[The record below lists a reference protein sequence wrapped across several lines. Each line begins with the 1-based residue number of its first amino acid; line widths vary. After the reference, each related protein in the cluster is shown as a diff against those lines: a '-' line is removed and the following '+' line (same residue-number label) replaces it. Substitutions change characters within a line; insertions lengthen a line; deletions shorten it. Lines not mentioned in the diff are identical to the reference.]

1 MYKRW
6 MLLLMVSLMLFG
18 IAGCGKNENND
29 TTEVGEESAVGNTTA
44 DSDDIQYVADLPAI
58 PATDMADAVSEEA
71 SFKDGSIVCELPNG
85 FKADPNEEG
94 LYVHKNY
101 PKDLSTISYVI
112 AESGEDVTQ
121 IKQNE
126 YQAMLEADFLSSY
139 GDDVTVNITLYQK
152 IKVDGRNGLK
162 IKLNYEFK
170 GVMYEQLIYMLYN
183 GDESHILCFTQ
194 DEDGKWEEEF
204 EKCGDSISFRENE

>member
-1 MYKRW
+1 MFKRW
-6 MLLLMVSLMLFG
+6 MLLLMACLMLFVV
-18 IAGCGKNENND
+18 AGCGKNKTSE

-44 DSDDIQYVADLPAI
+44 DSDDIQYVTDLPAI
-58 PATDMADAVSEEA
+58 PSTNMTDGVSEET
-71 SFKDGSIVCELPNG
+71 SFEDGSIVCELPKG
-85 FKADPNEEG
+85 FKADPDEEG
-94 LYVHKNY
+94 LYVHRSY

-112 AESGEDVTQ
+112 SESDEDVTQ

-126 YQAMLEADFLSSY
+126 YQAMLEADFLASY
-139 GDDVTVNITLYQK
+139 GDDVTVNIMLYQK

-170 GVMYEQLIYMLYN
+170 GVAYEQLIYMLYN
-183 GDESHILCFTQ
+183 GDESHILSFTQ
-194 DEDGKWEEEF
+194 EKDGKWAEEF